1 MFKPIGR
8 FIVIALVV
16 ALQITGS
23 AADDAEWDRTVLPRP
38 PQPFQGVT
46 KRSLEGSVAAFTP
59 PVKAPSNAPNIL
71 LVLID
76 DAGFGNPS
84 TFGGPVATPTYDKL
98 AAGGLRYNRFHVT
111 ALCSPT
117 RAALLSG
124 RNHHAV
130 GFGSICELIGRWF
143 RPDNNAARVGEQSAD
158 VESIE
163 TK

>member
-38 PQPFQGVT
+38 PQPFQGVA

-111 ALCSPT
+111 ALFRRQAPRCFWGENIP
-117 RAALLSG
+117 AA
-124 RNHHAV
+124 
-130 GFGSICELIGRWF
+130 GFGSF
-143 RPDNNAARVGEQSAD
+143 AN
-158 VESIE
+158 
-163 TK
+163 